1 MDLLHNLNKH
11 DLVKGLPKTKFVK
24 DKICDG
30 CQLGKQHK
38 TSFPKKKY
46 ISTSRPL
53 QLLHMDLF
61 GPNRVA
67 SLGEKLYAFVIVDIF
82 HVLHGYYFL
91 LTKMRHTLHLQNLVR
106 RHKMK

>member
-1 MDLLHNLNKH
+1 MDLLHKLNKH

-24 DKICDG
+24 DKICDA

-38 TSFPKKKY
+38 TYFPKKKY
-46 ISTSRPL
+46 ISSSRPL

-67 SLGEKLYAFVIVDIF
+67 SIGGKLYAFVIIDDF
-82 HVLHGYYFL
+82 ARLHGYYFL
-91 LTKMRHTLHLQNLVR
+91 LTKMRHTLQLQNFVR
-106 RHKMK
+106 RYKMK

>member
-1 MDLLHNLNKH
+1 MDLLHKLNKN

-24 DKICDG
+24 DKICHA

-53 QLLHMDLF
+53 QLLHIDLF

-67 SLGEKLYAFVIVDIF
+67 SLGEKLYAFVIVDNF
-82 HVLHGYYFL
+82 SCFTWVLFL
-91 LTKMRHTLHLQNLVR
+91 A
-106 RHKMK
+106 HKNEAHICKIL